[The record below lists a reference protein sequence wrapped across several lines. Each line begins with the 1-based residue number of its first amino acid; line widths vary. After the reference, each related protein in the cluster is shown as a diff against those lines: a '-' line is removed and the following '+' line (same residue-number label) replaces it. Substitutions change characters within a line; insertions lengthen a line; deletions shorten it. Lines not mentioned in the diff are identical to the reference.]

1 MLGFALQRVKTKCTK
16 EKHKHKD
23 IYHAWWMQ
31 ITSRLTVFLSGGS
44 FGYRSDNCAC
54 ACVCFEL
61 RFRLRTFAGK
71 FSNIDFFL
79 RLLPLKVDE
88 LVMSEM

>member
-1 MLGFALQRVKTKCTK
+1 MQSFQFSHADLGRRPR
-16 EKHKHKD
+16 
-23 IYHAWWMQ
+23 Y
-31 ITSRLTVFLSGGS
+31 
-44 FGYRSDNCAC
+44 
-54 ACVCFEL
+54 
-61 RFRLRTFAGK
+61 LRTFARK